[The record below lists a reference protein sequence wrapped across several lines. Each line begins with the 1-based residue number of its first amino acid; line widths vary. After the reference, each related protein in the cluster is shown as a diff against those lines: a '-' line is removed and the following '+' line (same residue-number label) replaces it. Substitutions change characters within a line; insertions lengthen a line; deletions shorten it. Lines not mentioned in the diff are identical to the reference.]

1 MLEYREFFVS
11 LFAMRPPFVRS
22 LLVFCLCFCAVA
34 PAFSQE
40 EGGNTRT
47 DVKSSQ
53 RRAKQDLRRSGQ
65 KLTPEQ
71 IAVAEKKAA
80 EEAVEEEYK
89 RGRGFD
95 YTKEFKAL
103 DEAAALLAEVNDEK
117 AAKDAAKKISILF
130 SPLPIP
136 LSGSDAEL
144 ERWARQQNKV
154 NRQMERLR
162 QMPFWGE
169 SGLQEAWTLV
179 TDPFSR
185 RRAQK
190 TK

>member
-1 MLEYREFFVS
+1 MRLLLFFP
-11 LFAMRPPFVRS
+11 LFAS
-22 LLVFCLCFCAVA
+22 CLWFQTAA

-40 EGGNTRT
+40 EGSSART
-47 DVKSSQ
+47 DVKASQ
-53 RRAKQDLRRSGQ
+53 RRAKQDLKRNGQ

-71 IAVAEKKAA
+71 MAAAEKKAA

-117 AAKDAAKKISILF
+117 AAKDAAKKISVLF

-144 ERWARQQNKV
+144 ERWARLQNKV
-154 NRQMERLR
+154 NRQMERLM
-162 QMPFWGE
+162 QMPYWAE

>member
-1 MLEYREFFVS
+1 ML
-11 LFAMRPPFVRS
+11 RS
-22 LLVFCLCFCAVA
+22 LYFLPLLVSCLWFQTAGS
-34 PAFSQE
+34 AFSQD
-40 EGGNTRT
+40 EGGASRADTRAAQ
-47 DVKSSQ
+47 KKA
-53 RRAKQDLRRSGQ
+53 RQDLRRSGQ

-71 IAVAEKKAA
+71 VAAA
-80 EEAVEEEYK
+80 EQRAAAEAEEEEYK

-117 AAKDAAKKISILF
+117 TAQAAAKKISVLF
-130 SPLPIP
+130 APLPIP
-136 LSGSDAEL
+136 LSGTDAEL

-154 NRQMERLR
+154 NRQMERLM
-162 QMPFWGE
+162 QMPFWAE